1 MRQRLAP
8 GSIGWPSLTLE
19 TAFQGAEKTIEGSF
33 TFFVLF
39 PGGIHRVENPGARV
53 GRLAQFLG
61 PPQHRGDRITGKT
74 PGDQTQKIRGL
85 RNVEQEGEKE
95 AVVGVLDGTAQMDET
110 IATFDR
116 MSDLDEVRVVVLAGA
131 ELCCGNDSKEAMRAF
146 VEKRPPQF
154 TGT

>member
-1 MRQRLAP
+1 
-8 GSIGWPSLTLE
+8 
-19 TAFQGAEKTIEGSF
+19 
-33 TFFVLF
+33 
-39 PGGIHRVENPGARV
+39 
-53 GRLAQFLG
+53 
-61 PPQHRGDRITGKT
+61 
-74 PGDQTQKIRGL
+74 
-85 RNVEQEGEKE
+85 
-95 AVVGVLDGTAQMDET
+95 MDET